1 MKKKKGVLFS
11 LIIGV
16 WNKQRSE
23 GGKGKEREGG
33 GGFQYT
39 TKEQNYCLNS

>member
-33 GGFQYT
+33 GGSNIQPKNKT
-39 TKEQNYCLNS
+39 IA

>member
-23 GGKGKEREGG
+23 GEGEGRGG
-33 GGFQYT
+33 GSNIQPKNKT
-39 TKEQNYCLNS
+39 IA